1 MKVTRRD
8 NGRSVELDWNEMT
21 INNEKIVHE
30 NSGTCLKCGEPKTVL
45 RTDQN
50 HEFDLCRCEHA
61 YR

>member
-1 MKVTRRD
+1 MKIKRHD
-8 NGRSVELDWNEMT
+8 NGRIVELDWQAKT
-21 INNEKIVHE
+21 INNELIVYE
-30 NSGTCLKCGEPKTVL
+30 NSGTCLNCGEPKTVL